1 MTFVYTSILIIFKEH
16 KLKSLLALNKYIV
29 KYWIPISLGILCVIL
44 NNYFSIFIPVFVRQ
58 GIDDA
63 LIKIQLVHFD
73 NSSIISSNLVWNAL
87 GFGSAIFIAAILKG
101 VFLYYTRQ
109 TLIVTSRKIEFDQ
122 KNELFQKYQ
131 RLGETFFRKNY
142 TGDMMSRITEDISN
156 VRMYI
161 GPSIMYY
168 ANMLFSF
175 IMILTQMFLVNSYL
189 TLWVLLPLPFLSYSI
204 YKVSDKINRG
214 SKRIQEQLSMLT
226 TKSQETFAGIRI
238 IKSFGV
244 ENNFAQDFENAGL
257 EYRRRALNLAKIN
270 ALFFPLMAL
279 LMGLSTIIVLY
290 IGGREVQ
297 NGKFTPGNVAE
308 FIIYLNMLIWP
319 VASLGWTTAL
329 VQKAAASQKRI
340 NDFLSES
347 EYIGTGSNP
356 FTFQHQL
363 TLKNISHRYESK
375 LSDALHDISFQINKG
390 DFIGVVGKTGSGKST
405 LLQILTRQ
413 ISPKSGNMVLDQM
426 DVEHI
431 NLVEYRNNI
440 AYVPQDV
447 FLFSESIRENILFG
461 LNYNKVSPEED
472 EYSPLEIEEKLQF
485 AIRMAHFEEDINQF
499 PQGLDT
505 IIGERGVS
513 LSGGQKQRL
522 SLARALMRDAQIL
535 VLDDCLSAV
544 DANTEKRII
553 DHLREYAQLKTVIMS
568 THRISAISRSTRI
581 LVLAQGKLQA
591 INTHDELLNS
601 NEFYSWLNKNQVEK
615 Q

>member
-1 MTFVYTSILIIFKEH
+1 
-16 KLKSLLALNKYIV
+16 LKSLSALNKYIL
-29 KYWIPISLGILCVIL
+29 KYWVSISIGIACVIL
-44 NNYFSIFIPVFVRQ
+44 NNYFAIFVPVFVRQ

-63 LIKIQLVHFD
+63 LMKIQLIHSSS
-73 NSSIISSNLVWNAL
+73 SSIIFSNLIWNAI
-87 GFGSAIFIAAILKG
+87 GFGVAISIASVLKG
-101 VFLYYTRQ
+101 IFLYYTRQ

-122 KNELFQKYQ
+122 KNELYQKYQ
-131 RLGETFFRKNY
+131 RLGETFFRRNY

-175 IMILTQMFLVNSYL
+175 IMILTQMLMINSYL
-189 TLWVLLPLPFLSYSI
+189 TFWVLLPLPILSYSI
-204 YKVSDKINRG
+204 YKVSSKINQG
-214 SKRIQEQLSMLT
+214 SRRIQEQLSVIT

-244 ENNFAQDFENAGL
+244 ENNFAKDFNEAGL
-257 EYRRRALNLAKIN
+257 EYRRRALSLAKTN

-290 IGGREVQ
+290 IGGKEVQ
-297 NGKFTPGNVAE
+297 NGRFTPGNVAE

-340 NDFLSES
+340 NDFLSED
-347 EYIGTGSNP
+347 EYSDVGNLPFQFSNNIH
-356 FTFQHQL
+356 FDHVSHQYQG
-363 TLKNISHRYESK
+363 KDFR
-375 LSDALHDISFQINKG
+375 ALNDIQLEIKKG

-405 LLQILTRQ
+405 LLQMITRQ
-413 ISPKSGNMVLDQM
+413 IVPQNGTIHIDGVKLN
-426 DVEHI
+426 DVR
-431 NLVEYRNNI
+431 LSDYRNHI

-447 FLFSESIRENILFG
+447 FLFSESIRDNILFG
-461 LNYNKVSPEED
+461 LADAQTSPEK
-472 EYSPLEIEEKLQF
+472 IEEKLNEVLELSHL
-485 AIRMAHFEEDINQF
+485 IEDVNLFEN
-499 PQGLDT
+499 GLDT

-522 SLARALMRDAQIL
+522 SLARALMRDADIL

-544 DANTEKRII
+544 DAHTEKII
-553 DHLREYAQLKTVIMS
+553 VDHLRNYAKGKTVIMS
-568 THRISAISRSTRI
+568 THRVAVINQSSKIV
-581 LVLAQGKLQA
+581 VLSDGK
-591 INTHDELLNS
+591 IDGVGVHSELLKS
-601 NEFYSWLNKNQVEK
+601 NDFYTWLNNNQVEK
-615 Q
+615 N

>member
-1 MTFVYTSILIIFKEH
+1 M
-16 KLKSLLALNKYIV
+16 KSLSALNKYIL
-29 KYWIPISLGILCVIL
+29 KYWVSISIGIACVIL
-44 NNYFSIFIPVFVRQ
+44 NNYFAIFVPVFVRQ

-63 LIKIQLVHFD
+63 LMKIQLIHSSS
-73 NSSIISSNLVWNAL
+73 SSIIFSNLIWNAI
-87 GFGSAIFIAAILKG
+87 GFGVAISIASVLKG
-101 VFLYYTRQ
+101 IFLYYTRQ

-122 KNELFQKYQ
+122 KNELYQKYQ
-131 RLGETFFRKNY
+131 RLGETFFRRNY

-175 IMILTQMFLVNSYL
+175 IMILTQMLMINSYL
-189 TLWVLLPLPFLSYSI
+189 TFWVLLPLPILSYSI
-204 YKVSDKINRG
+204 YKVSSKINQG
-214 SKRIQEQLSMLT
+214 SRRIQEQLSVIT

-244 ENNFAQDFENAGL
+244 ENNFAKDFNEAGL
-257 EYRRRALNLAKIN
+257 EYRRRALSLAKTN

-290 IGGREVQ
+290 IGGKEVQ
-297 NGKFTPGNVAE
+297 NGRFTPGNVAE

-340 NDFLSES
+340 NDFLSED
-347 EYIGTGSNP
+347 EYSDVGNLPFQFSNNIQ
-356 FTFQHQL
+356 FDHVSHQYQG
-363 TLKNISHRYESK
+363 KDFR
-375 LSDALHDISFQINKG
+375 ALNDIQLEIKKG

-405 LLQILTRQ
+405 LLQMITRQ
-413 ISPKSGNMVLDQM
+413 IVPQNGTIHIDGVKLN
-426 DVEHI
+426 DVR
-431 NLVEYRNNI
+431 LSDYRNHI

-447 FLFSESIRENILFG
+447 FLFSESIRDNILFG
-461 LNYNKVSPEED
+461 LADAQTSPEK
-472 EYSPLEIEEKLQF
+472 IEEKLNEVLELSHL
-485 AIRMAHFEEDINQF
+485 IEDVNLFEN
-499 PQGLDT
+499 GLDT

-522 SLARALMRDAQIL
+522 SLARALMRDADIL

-544 DANTEKRII
+544 DAHTEKII
-553 DHLREYAQLKTVIMS
+553 VDHLRNYAKGKTVIMS
-568 THRISAISRSTRI
+568 THRVAVINQSSKIV
-581 LVLAQGKLQA
+581 VLSDGK
-591 INTHDELLNS
+591 IDGVGVHSELLKS
-601 NEFYSWLNKNQVEK
+601 NDFYTWLNNNQVEK
-615 Q
+615 N

>member
-1 MTFVYTSILIIFKEH
+1 V
-16 KLKSLLALNKYIV
+16 KSLLTLNKYIF
-29 KYWIPISLGILCVIL
+29 KYRLSISLGILCVVL

-63 LIKIQLVHFD
+63 LFKIQLIHAGS
-73 NSSIISSNLVWNAL
+73 SSIISSNLVWNAV
-87 GFGSAIFIAAILKG
+87 GFGVAIFIVSILKG

-122 KNELFQKYQ
+122 KNELFLKYQ
-131 RLGETFFRKNY
+131 RLGETFFRRNY

-175 IMILTQMFLVNSYL
+175 AMILSQMFMVNSYL
-189 TLWVLLPLPFLSYSI
+189 TFWVLLPLPFLSYSI
-204 YKVSDKINRG
+204 YKVSDKINVG
-214 SKRIQEQLSMLT
+214 SKRIQEQLSNLT

-244 ENNFAQDFENAGL
+244 EQNFVNDFLTAGKD
-257 EYRRRALNLAKIN
+257 YRKRALELAKIN

-290 IGGREVQ
+290 VGGREVQ
-297 NGKFTPGNVAE
+297 NGRFTPGNVAE

-340 NDFLSES
+340 NDFLAEN
-347 EYIGTGSNP
+347 EYTGEGSLP
-356 FTFQHQL
+356 FIFEKQLSLENINHQYQ
-363 TLKNISHRYESK
+363 NK
-375 LSDALHDISFQINKG
+375 LSFALQGISFTINKG
-390 DFIGVVGKTGSGKST
+390 DFIGVVGKTGAGKST
-405 LLQILTRQ
+405 LLQLITRQ
-413 ISPKSGNMVLDQM
+413 ISPHNGSILLDNIDLQSISLF
-426 DVEHI
+426 D
-431 NLVEYRNNI
+431 YRNHI

-447 FLFSESIRENILFG
+447 FLFSESIRDNILFG
-461 LNYNKVSPEED
+461 LADGNTSPEI
-472 EYSPLEIEEKLQF
+472 IENKLNW
-485 AIRMAHFEEDINQF
+485 AIKMAHLQEDIKLF
-499 PQGLDT
+499 PNGLDT

-522 SLARALMRDAQIL
+522 SLARALMRDAEIL

-544 DANTEKRII
+544 DANTEKLII
-553 DHLREYAQLKTVIMS
+553 DNLRDFAQNKTVVLS
-568 THRISAISRSTRI
+568 THRIAAITRSTKI
-581 LVLAQGKLQA
+581 IVLNDGKMDA
-591 INTHDELLNS
+591 INTHNELVKS
-601 NEFYSWLNKNQVEK
+601 NEFYNWLNNNQVENK
-615 Q
+615 